1 MVQENM
7 VAKRNLFRKRSQRG
21 FAIVVYSLM
30 IFVVLGFT
38 GLAVD
43 AGYLQWQRR
52 LMQSAAD
59 AGAMGALRE
68 MELGRTNSQPQY
80 DLTTAA
86 QNDAAMNGF
95 TNGANNVTVAFN
107 NPPVSGPFNG
117 VGTAAQVII
126 SRPYPTFFMRVLG
139 TNTVTVNA
147 QSVAQTTTSYGSIGG
162 CIFALNPTASDA
174 LNLESGTTLNTSCSA
189 ISESSA
195 TEAFK
200 MAGSDT
206 WNMTSHNAHVAV
218 VGGATMSGSATI
230 MDTTM
235 SPAVSEQPKTNY
247 TSPGDPLANIQAPT
261 PSTVSG
267 GIQSGTP
274 ASYSKNGMPAGNA
287 LSPGIYCGGIYVGNT
302 GGATLKFNPGTYV
315 LAGGGLSL
323 GSQAL
328 VAGTGVTFYSTSSG
342 SAGWGCWGS
351 YSAGPLSLTGQATSN
366 FSAPLSGSMVGML
379 FFQDRT
385 LDPGGSTIVG
395 GSSST
400 FDGAIYFKKSNVKLA
415 GNNSTNGYMVIV
427 ADTIDI
433 NGATALG
440 NNYTTLSDPN
450 PFAPGSTGGG
460 LVY

>member
-1 MVQENM
+1 MVT
-7 VAKRNLFRKRSQRG
+7 KRNLLQKRRQRG
-21 FAIVVYSLM
+21 FAVVVYSLM

-95 TNGANNVTVAFN
+95 TNGANNVTVTFN

-126 SRPYPTFFMRVLG
+126 SRSYPTFFMRVLG
-139 TNTVTVNA
+139 TNNVTVTA

-189 ISESSA
+189 ISESDNN
-195 TEAFK
+195 EAFK

-218 VGGATMSGSATI
+218 VGGANMSGSATI

-261 PSTVSG
+261 LSTVTG

-287 LSPGIYCGGIYVGNT
+287 LSPGIYCGGIYVGDT
-302 GGATLKFNPGTYV
+302 GSATLKFNPGTYV

-323 GSQAL
+323 GSQAI
-328 VAGTGVTFYSTSSG
+328 VAGTGVTFYSTR

-351 YSAGPLSLTGQATSN
+351 YSVGPLSLTGQAEIKL
-366 FSAPLSGSMVGML
+366 FSASQRVHGRHVVL
-379 FFQDRT
+379 
-385 LDPGGSTIVG
+385 
-395 GSSST
+395 
-400 FDGAIYFKKSNVKLA
+400 
-415 GNNSTNGYMVIV
+415 
-427 ADTIDI
+427 
-433 NGATALG
+433 
-440 NNYTTLSDPN
+440 
-450 PFAPGSTGGG
+450 PGSHPRPRYQHHRGRLRQHLRRSDLFQEERPQARGKQLHQRVHG
-460 LVY
+460 NRRRYYRYPWRHRPWE